1 MLFCERI
8 QIPDDDNAVGINIL
22 LGAAEGDIVT
32 DPEVQRAALS
42 VLIHCVGA
50 PIQRLAGALARVNGS
65 TPGAA
70 GSAKK
75 RNVLSRSSEEVL
87 NNVWECVRSHNGI
100 MVLMD
105 LLSVK
110 TPITDADSIRA
121 LACKA
126 LLGLARSENARQIMG
141 KLPLFT
147 SGQLQVLFLFYYLF
161 LESIFNY
168 CSTIRC

>member
-1 MLFCERI
+1 MLFCDRI
-8 QIPDDDNAVGINIL
+8 QIPDDANAVGINIL

-50 PIQRLAGALARVNGS
+50 PVQRVVGALARVNGG
-65 TPGAA
+65 GAA

-147 SGQLQVLFLFYYLF
+147 NGQLQVFILI
-161 LESIFNY
+161 SNY
-168 CSTIRC
+168 